1 MDWQPI
7 ETAPRYE
14 WVMLFEPNGVYDT
27 PGLTHWIAKWVFIDG
42 EFGWFDQD
50 ANFVCS
56 NPTHWIAKWVFI
68 DGEFG
73 WFDQD
78 ANFVCSNP
86 THWMPLPPPPHTG
99 ATP

>member
-1 MDWQPI
+1 MDGWQPI

-50 ANFVCS
+50 AS
-56 NPTHWIAKWVFI
+56 L
-68 DGEFG
+68 
-73 WFDQD
+73 
-78 ANFVCSNP
+78 VCSNP

-99 ATP
+99 PTT